1 MSQEYFFEMLTEEIP
16 ARMLRSR
23 LQLLEQALR
32 AFYEQHVGTPSRA
45 ETIEVDATSRRIYFV
60 IRDLPQTQHE
70 RTEEVKGPPRR
81 IAYDSEGR
89 PTPALLGFLKKNGL
103 SAKDLPESSDEYI
116 RVTRIMAGARTAD
129 VLGPAVTAIIQAM
142 RWPKVMRWGAGAHA
156 FIRPVHS
163 IISIFDRR
171 VIPLELFGASA
182 GNTTAGHRTFS
193 KGKVSVDSLDDY
205 LEKMEKA
212 HVVVGADERVRI
224 MRERCVSLAAQ
235 LRGLPA
241 EDEAIWEQW
250 RYLTEFPG
258 VIRAEFNPDFLS
270 LPDEVLITVMRV
282 HQKQLPIYVNGKL
295 SSSFLAVVDQVSDSE
310 GNAAG
315 GNAFVT
321 NARFA
326 DARFFYQTDRKR
338 SLEDRVKD
346 LSHLQFQEK
355 LGSYLQKTARIG
367 ALSAGILAAA
377 RIGNPEDME
386 RAARLCKS
394 DLGTEMVKEFTDLQ
408 GIVGGIYSREEGLP
422 ESVWMAIY
430 DHYLPVNLD
439 DGLPRNVLGAIL
451 SVADRMDT
459 LTGFFALGMKPSGSK
474 DPFGL
479 RRAAQ
484 GIVQILFNRA
494 GWTLNLGI
502 DRLIESAVAVYR
514 SSRLSV
520 VVPESRWKE
529 LPAELTEFIG
539 ERVRTLL
546 ESGIHQFAYDEIS
559 AAMEPGWQASL
570 ADLVDRTASVRAVRN
585 EPQFLS
591 LLDSARRIANITA
604 GQPDLSIDKGAFEH
618 PTEKRLNELMDVVEE
633 QIGEMIEQKKY
644 PDALR
649 SFAALAEELERFFV
663 DVMVMVD
670 DERVKKNRIALL
682 QRVGRAVF
690 RIADVTKIVV
700 NRSEYKAG

>member
-1 MSQEYFFEMLTEEIP
+1 MSSEYFFEMLTEEIP
-16 ARMLRSR
+16 AWMLRSR
-23 LQLLEQALR
+23 LQLLEQELR
-32 AFYEQHVGTPSRA
+32 SFYEQHVGAPARA
-45 ETIEVDATSRRIYFV
+45 ETVEVDATSRRIFFV
-60 IRDLPQTQHE
+60 IRDLPQTQQA

-81 IAYDSEGR
+81 IAYDAEGR

-103 SAKDLPESSDEYI
+103 NVKDLPESSDEYI
-116 RVTRIMAGARTAD
+116 RVTRTTAGAKTVDA
-129 VLGPAVTAIIQAM
+129 LGPAVSSIIHAM
-142 RWPKVMRWGAGAHA
+142 RWPKVMRWGAGAHS

-163 IISIFDRR
+163 LVSLFDDH

-182 GNTTAGHRTFS
+182 GIRTAGHRTFS
-193 KGKVSVDSLDDY
+193 KGEISVDSFESY
-205 LEKMEKA
+205 LKKLEKA
-212 HVVVGADERVRI
+212 HVVARADERVRI
-224 MRERCVSLAAQ
+224 MRERCALLGAEVG
-235 LRGLPA
+235 GLPA

-270 LPDEVLITVMRV
+270 LPEEVLITVMRV
-282 HQKQLPIYVNGKL
+282 HQKQLPIYVNGNL
-295 SSSFLAVVDQVSDSE
+295 SNSFLAVVDQVSDSE
-310 GNAAG
+310 GNAAA

-326 DARFFYQTDRKR
+326 DATFFYLTDRKR
-338 SLEDRVKD
+338 GLEDRSNE

-355 LGSYLQKTARIG
+355 LGSYLEKTVRIGDLSARILATAR
-367 ALSAGILAAA
+367 S
-377 RIGNPEDME
+377 GNAEDL
-386 RAARLCKS
+386 RLAARLCKS
-394 DLGTEMVKEFTDLQ
+394 DLTTEMVKEFTDLQ
-408 GIVGGIYSREEGLP
+408 GIIGGIYAREEGRS

-439 DGLPRNVLGAIL
+439 DALPRNVLGAIL

-484 GIVQILFNRA
+484 GIVQILFNRN
-494 GWTLNLGI
+494 GWALDVGI
-502 DRLIESAVAVYR
+502 DRIIEAAVEMYR
-514 SSRLSV
+514 TGRLSGV
-520 VVPESRWKE
+520 IPETRWRDVPGE
-529 LPAELTEFIG
+529 LSEFFA

-546 ESGIHQFAYDEIS
+546 ESRPHGFAYDEIS
-559 AAMEPGWQASL
+559 AAMEPGWQTSL
-570 ADLVDRTASVRAVRN
+570 TDLVDRTAAVHDVRN
-585 EPQFLS
+585 EPKFLS

-604 GQPDLSIDKGAFEH
+604 GQPPFQTDKGAFEH
-618 PTEKRLNELMDVVEE
+618 PTEKRLDELMDLVEE
-633 QIGEMIEQKKY
+633 QIVEMVEQKKY

-649 SFAALAEELERFFV
+649 SFAGLAEELERFFV

-670 DERVKKNRIALL
+670 DVRVKQNRMALL

-690 RIADVTKIVV
+690 GIAEVTKIVV
-700 NRSEYKAG
+700 NRNEYKAK